1 MKKKGWMLSKGM
13 NLTYKLIGSHCR
25 LDAIGK
31 GMEIPLEIDQVLL
44 TDTLGLI
51 SFLYLEA
58 MSVSMIKTRLGVCY
72 VDHNTLQ
79 TAPEGAEEH
88 RFLQSLSAKMGLH
101 FSKPGNG
108 ICHQLHYERFGTPGE
123 TLIGTDSHTPTAGG
137 VGMLAMGA
145 GSLDVAAALAGSPLY
160 FSVPGV
166 MLVRLKGKLSPW
178 VSAKDVA
185 LEVLRRLDVRGGR
198 GKILEYGG
206 PGLRHLSVPERAT
219 IANMGAETGATCSIF
234 PSDSITRSYL
244 QMQGRGNCWKEL
256 KADPDSDYD
265 EELEIDLKGLE
276 PLVAKPHS
284 PGNVGAVREVAGLKV
299 HQILI
304 GSCTNSSLRDLMA
317 VAHILK
323 GKRVHPEI
331 SVTISPGSRLVLQLL
346 AKKGHLADLLEAGVR
361 ILEPVCGPCVA
372 LAQAPPRQGVSLRTF
387 NRNFKGRSGTPDAQ
401 VFLVSPETA
410 AASALSGKLTDPR
423 SLGVPPL
430 FRMPRRL
437 KTDDL
442 ILPPAQ
448 RPEEVSVIRGGHI
461 QPIHLP
467 GKFASEFQSK
477 VLLKLGDD
485 INTDQI
491 IPAGQRGIALRSNIP
506 ALSDLT
512 FESVDPTFAARA
524 KKEGGGVIVS
534 RENYGQ
540 GSSREHAVLCPRY
553 LGVKAVLAR
562 SFARIHVN
570 NLINLGILPLTI
582 GKEEY
587 DRLGVGD
594 DLRFS
599 KVEEALKGQSPLIVE
614 NLSKGGMIAVVLNG
628 TDRQKRILLTGDLMK
643 FIQTNSN
650 L

>member
-1 MKKKGWMLSKGM
+1 MGM
-13 NLTYKLIGSHCR
+13 NVTHKVIGSHCG
-25 LDAIGK
+25 LKEIEK

-58 MSVSMIKTRLGVCY
+58 MSVSRIKTKLGVCY

-79 TAPEGAEEH
+79 TVPEGAEEH

-145 GSLDVAAALAGSPLY
+145 GSLDVAAALAGSPFY

-244 QMQGRGNCWKEL
+244 QMQDRGNCWKEL

-430 FRMPRRL
+430 FRMPRRV

-448 RPEEVSVIRGGHI
+448 RPEDVSVIRGGHI

-562 SFARIHVN
+562 SFARIHMN

-582 GKEEY
+582 GEEEY
-587 DRLGVGD
+587 NRLEAGD

-599 KVEEALKGQSPLIVE
+599 KVEEALMGQGPLLVE
-614 NLSKGGMIAVVLNG
+614 NLSKGGIISVVLNG
-628 TDRQKRILLTGDLMK
+628 TDRQKSILLAGDLMK
-643 FIQTNSN
+643 FIRASLNP
-650 L
+650 